1 MKRAEDLDVFKLS
14 HKLTLEIY
22 KITEK
27 FSASER
33 FGLISQMR
41 RAAASI
47 PMNLMEG
54 AYRMSRKEFQHF
66 VSIAKGS
73 CGEIRYQLLLAKD
86 LQYLK
91 EDNYEELESSYERI
105 SMMLTK
111 LYKSL

>member
-1 MKRAEDLDVFKLS
+1 MKIEDLDVFKLS
-14 HKLTLEIY
+14 HQLTLEIY

-27 FSASER
+27 FPSSEK
-33 FGLISQMR
+33 FGLVSQMR
-41 RAAASI
+41 KAAASI

-54 AYRMSRKEFQHF
+54 AYRMSRKEFRHF
-66 VSIAKGS
+66 ISIAKGS

-86 LQYLK
+86 LQYLQK
-91 EDNYEELESSYERI
+91 EKYNQLESDYERI